1 MNRAAFFE
9 AADQLSGWISN
20 LSGTTESML
29 VQAEDELCRKTEPLP
44 GDLPAKAISGMLLG
58 DIEDRIEE
66 VMYAFDQL
74 RQATGRSPRYE
85 LALRLLEAPRL
96 VHWQLRQRLD
106 GLPGGF
112 HALCPPDPS
121 APSADSE

>member
-9 AADQLSGWISN
+9 AADQLSGWISS
-20 LSGTTESML
+20 LSTTTESML
-29 VQAEDELCRKTEPLP
+29 EQAEDLLCRKPEPFP
-44 GDLPAKAISGMLLG
+44 GDIPANGIMGFILG

-106 GLPGGF
+106 GLPGSF
-112 HALCPPDPS
+112 HALDSPDPS
-121 APSADSE
+121 APSADAK

>member
-1 MNRAAFFE
+1 MNRRAFFE
-9 AADQLSGWISN
+9 AASQLSGWI
-20 LSGTTESML
+20 LSLSSATESML
-29 VQAEDELCRKTEPLP
+29 EEAEDLLCRKPEPMP
-44 GDLPAKAISGMLLG
+44 GDPPAHGIMGLILG

-66 VMYAFDQL
+66 VMYALDQM

-106 GLPGGF
+106 GLPGSF
-112 HALCPPDPS
+112 HALDPS